1 MLSIT
6 TMAQQNYKNESLT
19 IGIRVKDLLAKLTLK
34 EKASLLGYRSEAV
47 PRRISP
53 LITGGMKDYMVYPRA
68 GEATVFPQAIALAA
82 TFNPEL
88 VKSVSNV
95 ISTEARAK

>member
-1 MLSIT
+1 MSYFFYKKTVTLLILSFLLSIT

-53 LITGGMKDYMVYPRA
+53 LITGGMKDYMV
-68 GEATVFPQAIALAA
+68 
-82 TFNPEL
+82 
-88 VKSVSNV
+88 
-95 ISTEARAK
+95 